1 MATEVHNGA
10 LIDFVNQIRTR
21 LLMTEVMV
29 GLNKLSLPGFD
40 IAMVK
45 DFTRRVLE
53 AIGAGELGYAILIA
67 AKGG

>member
-1 MATEVHNGA
+1 
-10 LIDFVNQIRTR
+10 VNQIRKR

-29 GLNKLSLPGFD
+29 GLNKLALSGFD

-45 DFTRRVLE
+45 DFTRHVLK
-53 AIGAGELGYAILIA
+53 AIRAGKIGYAILTA